1 MSQEV
6 VMPQTQVGTHTLDVS
21 TNWLGSEKVTYD
33 GVLKTEGKSI
43 AGRGYIFTVEEDGEP
58 ANYEVEF
65 KAGLFSAH
73 VTVRRNGV
81 AIFTS

>member
-1 MSQEV
+1 
-6 VMPQTQVGTHTLDVS
+6 MP
-21 TNWLGSEKVTYD
+21 YD

-65 KAGLFSAH
+65 KAGLLSAH